1 MKQVRFKNFNS
12 IWRFSDLIGKFL
24 TIERKYTVRRARSL
38 DDGLVLDVAADS
50 SRAPLIV
57 VVLEAGLKIILKLK
71 KSILHLKSF

>member
-1 MKQVRFKNFNS
+1 M
-12 IWRFSDLIGKFL
+12 IGKFL
-24 TIERKYTVRRARSL
+24 TIERKYTVRRARNL
-38 DDGLVLDVAADS
+38 DDRLVLDVAADS